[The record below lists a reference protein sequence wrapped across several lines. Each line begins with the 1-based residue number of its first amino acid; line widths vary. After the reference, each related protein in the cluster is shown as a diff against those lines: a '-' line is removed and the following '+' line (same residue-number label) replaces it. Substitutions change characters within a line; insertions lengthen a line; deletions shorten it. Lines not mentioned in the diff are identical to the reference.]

1 VYSQKLKSVRV
12 KKKFQQTLFITIAKV
27 NTLLDQPVIEAL
39 YRASRAGV
47 EIDLIVRG
55 ACALRPNVRGLSHRI
70 RVRSI
75 VGRFLEHS
83 RICYFENDG
92 EPDIYLGSAYWM
104 PRNLYERVEVMFP
117 VETTVLRE
125 RVSGEI
131 LQSHLKDTRKARI
144 LRQDG
149 SYTLSYQ
156 ENANKPDNGN
166 RFSAQEFLIEQAE
179 GRSTEK
185 PASRKHLSLESST
198 RDLEI
203 AFVA

>member
-1 VYSQKLKSVRV
+1 MSLTFYLGQR
-12 KKKFQQTLFITIAKV
+12 
-27 NTLLDQPVIEAL
+27 LLDAAKPIPSE
-39 YRASRAGV
+39 SR
-47 EIDLIVRG
+47 
-55 ACALRPNVRGLSHRI
+55 
-70 RVRSI
+70 
-75 VGRFLEHS
+75 FT
-83 RICYFENDG
+83 
-92 EPDIYLGSAYWM
+92 
-104 PRNLYERVEVMFP
+104 FP
-117 VETTVLRE
+117 VKTTVLRE